1 MAGQK
6 QQKSGG
12 GTLVLV
18 ALAAFAFGRMTV
30 DNEPAPA
37 PPQSLIAQPAAADE
51 PDTALVA
58 TPIETTGDT
67 PESTAQ
73 PVEPA
78 IDTSPRSFIASSIY
92 DDADV
97 EADEPSVYYRNCSA
111 ARAAGAAPIHEGEP
125 GYAYHLDRDH
135 DGVACE

>member
-1 MAGQK
+1 MRQK
-6 QQKSGG
+6 QAKGGG
-12 GTLVLV
+12 GTLAIV
-18 ALAAFAFGRMTV
+18 ALVAFAFGRMTV
-30 DNEPAPA
+30 GNEPTPA

-58 TPIETTGDT
+58 TPLETTDDT
-67 PESTAQ
+67 PELTVE
-73 PVEPA
+73 PVEPV
-78 IDTSPRSFIASSIY
+78 IDTSPRSFTASSSHE
-92 DDADV
+92 DADV

-111 ARAAGAAPIHEGEP
+111 ARAAGAAPIHDGEP